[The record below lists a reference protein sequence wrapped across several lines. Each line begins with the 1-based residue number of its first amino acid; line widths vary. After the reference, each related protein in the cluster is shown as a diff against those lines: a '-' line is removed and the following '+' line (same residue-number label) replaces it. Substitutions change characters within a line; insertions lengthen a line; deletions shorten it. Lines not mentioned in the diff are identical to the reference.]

1 MDNFL
6 KKQLYVWTYEKIKSN
21 PNRFGADGCNA
32 LFMKT
37 YLYENYG
44 VDLPIS
50 AMKTISTVSRI
61 KSDLLLKNPQYDK
74 RIKDKPKKKRI
85 TKTNQEQNPTKT
97 ADR

>member
-1 MDNFL
+1 MDKFFKN
-6 KKQLYVWTYEKIKSN
+6 QLYVWTYDKLKANPKS
-21 PNRFGADGCNA
+21 FGVDGCNA

-44 VDLPIS
+44 VDLPII

-61 KSDLLLKNPQYDK
+61 KSEVLLKNPQWDK
-74 RIKDKPKKKRI
+74 REKDKPRPRKI
-85 TKTNQEQNPTKT
+85 TKINQEQNPTKT